1 MAAPYKRRRSAGFVR
16 NLWVYRR
23 LVAAAIVL
31 GLTLWFI
38 LVNNTP
44 LDVRFPFGLGP
55 WATTSGVAILLGAM
69 AGSIITG
76 LVLTIVLTMKRFR
89 SPAGR
94 GEYADPAAIPEDRP
108 PSDYASRA
116 KEGFGHSDWSA

>member
-1 MAAPYKRRRSAGFVR
+1 MVAPYKRRRSASLVR

-23 LVAAAIVL
+23 LVAAAIVT

-38 LVNNTP
+38 VMNGERIE
-44 LDVRFPFGLGP
+44 VRFPFGFGP
-55 WATTSGVAILLGAM
+55 MATTSGVAILLGAV

-89 SPAGR
+89 RPSGR
-94 GEYADPAAIPEDRP
+94 EDLGDPRAIPEDRP
-108 PSDYASRA
+108 PTDYAAKA
-116 KEGFGHSDWSA
+116 KEGFPDSNWSA